1 MTTNRHTLSGVIR
14 QILLENQLAQIAG
27 SANGID
33 AVAEEIAASIRAEI
47 SSDAEVDAAFNRW
60 AAVQQARGMEPSNPL
75 YAREAFRAG
84 AAMLATGDGAPLCHP
99 VVAHALRL
107 YGVDAEHIHRTALRT
122 GTTFHYKPQG
132 CGRPDVKT
140 SGTRSGVAWPQMSFV
155 ETLAG
160 DPSAE
165 GCDLWTVILKES
177 MPEIL
182 TNSLHG
188 GMLAALV
195 EVPGDPG
202 MRIADIEIDG
212 RRTIFHLLPPE
223 ID

>member
-1 MTTNRHTLSGVIR
+1 
-14 QILLENQLAQIAG
+14 
-27 SANGID
+27 
-33 AVAEEIAASIRAEI
+33 
-47 SSDAEVDAAFNRW
+47 
-60 AAVQQARGMEPSNPL
+60 
-75 YAREAFRAG
+75 
-84 AAMLATGDGAPLCHP
+84 MLATGDGAPLCHP
-99 VVAHALRL
+99 VVAYALRL
-107 YGVDAEHIHRTALRT
+107 YGVDAEHIHRTAMRT

-132 CGRPDVKT
+132 CGRPDVQM
-140 SGTRSGVAWPQMSFV
+140 SGTRSSVTWPQMTFV

-160 DPSAE
+160 DPSAKS
-165 GCDLWTVILKES
+165 GDAWAVDLRTA
-177 MPEIL
+177 MPEIV
-182 TNSLHG
+182 TNALYG